1 MNSMKSARPSTH
13 HAVRVLVVDDDPDVC
28 AFLAA
33 GLTSAGIDS
42 TIAHD
47 GVQAIECLSAQTPGW
62 FGLILL
68 DVSMPRKNGWEL
80 LDSLREAG
88 DEVPV
93 IFVSGRDSPE
103 EKIRGLRLG
112 ADDYV
117 VKPFLFDELLARIE
131 AVQRRRRSLAP
142 IILGGLKLDLTR
154 RKTERAGKPV
164 DLSPREFDLLLTLA
178 RAGGGTLS
186 RLQLLEEVWDIKFDP
201 GTNLLDVHLG
211 RLRKKL
217 DRHGPSAIQTVR
229 GEGYRIAIENLS

>member
-1 MNSMKSARPSTH
+1 MMSLNSPRPTTNQV
-13 HAVRVLVVDDDPDVC
+13 ARVLVVDDDPDVC
-28 AFLAA
+28 AYLAA

-42 TIAHD
+42 KIALD
-47 GVQAIECLSAQTPGW
+47 GVQAIECLQQNPAGW

-68 DVSMPRKNGWEL
+68 DVSMPKKNGWEL
-80 LDSLREAG
+80 LDSLRQAG

-93 IFVSGRDSPE
+93 IFVSGRDSSE

-117 VKPFLFDELLARIE
+117 VKPFLFDELLARME

-142 IILGGLKLDLTR
+142 IILGEMKIDLTR
-154 RKTERAGKPV
+154 RKTERAGKAV

-178 RAGGGTLS
+178 RAGGETIS
-186 RLQLLEEVWDIKFDP
+186 RQRLLEDVWDIKFDP

-217 DRHGPSAIQTVR
+217 DRTGRPAIQTVR
-229 GEGYRIAIENLS
+229 GEGYRIATENL